1 MRLKPIYGKASWQPG
16 ARRKQGKQRSV
27 RARVLSALFLA
38 FVLLCVALF
47 VRAAVHGQRN
57 FDEWQ
62 ELVVGAGFMATLL
75 LFALAAN
82 TWGTRWAGLFGAA
95 GLSVFAADLLGTAT
109 VMIAD
114 PWSAIDYGR
123 RGKVHFDS
131 PGEVVFFGVICGSF
145 GVLLLTIW
153 AGIVHTWW
161 QEKRVGLRSRDGRK
175 LPNADSPGS

>member
-1 MRLKPIYGKASWQPG
+1 MRLKPIRGKASWQPG
-16 ARRKQGKQRSV
+16 RRKQVKQRSV

-38 FVLLCVALF
+38 FAVLCVALF
-47 VRAAVHGQRN
+47 IRAAVRGQRD
-57 FDEWQ
+57 FDEWH
-62 ELVVGAGFMATLL
+62 ELVIGAGLVAALL

-95 GLSVFAADLLGTAT
+95 GLFALAADLLGGAGA
-109 VMIAD
+109 MIAD

-131 PGEVVFFGVICGSF
+131 PGEVLFFGVIWASF
-145 GVLLLTIW
+145 GVLLLAIW
-153 AGIVHTWW
+153 AGMVHTWW
-161 QEKRVGLRSRDGRK
+161 QEKRVGLRSRDGKK